1 MVEMRSSDSD
11 NMMTMAL
18 IFNIQ
23 LVLLDSNMEMKMILL
38 LHQLK
43 NNKFL

>member
-1 MVEMRSSDSD
+1 MRLGDSD
-11 NMMTMAL
+11 NRMMMAL
-18 IFNIQ
+18 IFNVQ

-43 NNKFL
+43 TNKFL